1 MADLNIPSINKKSD
15 KYLFKNKLTLRRKSK
30 KRLLTESFYMLI
42 SCFLL
47 VYLNYL
53 IPNKSFIFINFLS
66 NVKKLFLVMF
76 DLFSNLYQILLVIFI
91 LISLVF
97 AVILFLG
104 SLYRILKVLN
114 RKSSQI
120 KYK

>member
-1 MADLNIPSINKKSD
+1 MADLNIPSINKKPD

-53 IPNKSFIFINFLS
+53 IPNKSIIFINFLS